1 MNEGRPGRTAAYLL
15 APFVLLGLATAV
27 HGEDRPRA
35 VVELFTSQGCNS
47 CPPADELF
55 GELAGRDD
63 LVALAYHVDY
73 WDYLGWKD
81 AFASPENTHRQQ
93 AYAEVFGG
101 SVYTPQIVIDGSQ
114 HVVGSE
120 RANVETAVAAMLQ
133 QEALPVGVSISST
146 STSLLIRIDE
156 SNPVPEGAHVVLV
169 YFQPEQQV
177 KIERGQNA
185 GRVMDYRNIV
195 TSYQTVGMW
204 HGEAMTIEIP
214 KNEMKKKGGRCA
226 VLLQQVDDQGRPGDI
241 LGAAQL
247 RGDL

>member
-27 HGEDRPRA
+27 HAEDRPRA
-35 VVELFTSQGCNS
+35 VVELFTSQWCNS

-156 SNPVPEGAHVVLV
+156 SNPVPVIWVTNRIEQIDPAFRRR
-169 YFQPEQQV
+169 FQR
-177 KIERGQNA
+177 I
-185 GRVMDYRNIV
+185 
-195 TSYQTVGMW
+195 
-204 HGEAMTIEIP
+204 
-214 KNEMKKKGGRCA
+214 
-226 VLLQQVDDQGRPGDI
+226 
-241 LGAAQL
+241 
-247 RGDL
+247 